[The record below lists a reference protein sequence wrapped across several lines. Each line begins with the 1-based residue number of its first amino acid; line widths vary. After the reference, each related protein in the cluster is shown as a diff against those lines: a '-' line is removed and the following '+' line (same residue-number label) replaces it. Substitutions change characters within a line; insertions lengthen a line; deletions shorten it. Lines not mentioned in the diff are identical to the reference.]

1 MFYCQTPP
9 WFSSQAAW
17 AALTRADQDEFG
29 RVRSEL
35 HLSQNSAQKDKRLVQ
50 FPLELASVLAF
61 IDRSP
66 HGVEERSIAAG
77 ASFAGPFIAVNTRHL
92 KHFIGRCKSSI
103 NGCFQLIGYPTVR
116 VKAKARECVLAC
128 LPSLANEPAALRQW
142 TVRYAGDAAMAC
154 FFSRY
159 VDVGITSKIALPEED
174 ERRPSPVPLN
184 VLSFDDEHEM
194 FGELLSESNPVVPP
208 EVKPVVLPP
217 IVPEVK
223 PEPEVKQVR
232 FAPKQLEF
240 DLDDIGIL
248 DHENVAIQEITPS
261 FSVDYLAAL
270 EEAEMVEDVTRHEMT
285 RSRSIW

>member
-1 MFYCQTPP
+1 MHPIFYCQTPP
-9 WFSSQAAW
+9 WFSSQSVW
-17 AALTRADQDEFG
+17 SALTRADQEEFG
-29 RVRSEL
+29 RVRAEL
-35 HLSQNSAQKDKRLVQ
+35 HQSQNSAQKDKRLVQ

-66 HGVEERSIAAG
+66 HGVEARSIAAG

-142 TVRYAGDAAMAC
+142 TVRYAGDTALAC
-154 FFSRY
+154 FFSGY
-159 VDVGITSKIALPEED
+159 VDVGLTSRITLAEED
-174 ERRPSPVPLN
+174 ERRPAAAPVLP
-184 VLSFDDEHEM
+184 FDEEHEV
-194 FGELLSESNPVVPP
+194 FGAIL
-208 EVKPVVLPP
+208 
-217 IVPEVK
+217 
-223 PEPEVKQVR
+223 PEVKQVAFAPVVPERRPAVVAPRAPEVKPAR

-240 DLDDIGIL
+240 DLDDIEL

-270 EEAEMVEDVTRHEMT
+270 EEAEVDDLTRYEMT